1 MSKINQVEIVETL
14 TTIISMQ
21 SGVINELFMLLS
33 QHISAEEL
41 DELEVVK
48 KINTAAR
55 LRRDLE

>member
-1 MSKINQVEIVETL
+1 MSNTNQVEIVETL

>member
-1 MSKINQVEIVETL
+1 MSNTNQVEIVETL

-33 QHISAEEL
+33 QHTSAEEL